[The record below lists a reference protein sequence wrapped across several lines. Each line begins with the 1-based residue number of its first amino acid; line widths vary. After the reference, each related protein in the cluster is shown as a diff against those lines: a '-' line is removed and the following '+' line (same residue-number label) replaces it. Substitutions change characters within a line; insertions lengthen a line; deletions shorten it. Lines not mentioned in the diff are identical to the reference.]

1 LQSSAAVKKPAPSSP
16 SNSSLPSL
24 LARITGRPLQE
35 IEPDASPTELGID
48 SLMTIELQ
56 DELKCQFGV
65 SLPIE
70 TLVKVGSVRDLERLI
85 GESSESAAPR
95 SEQGPA
101 QPLAQSEP
109 RSPTEIREAVR
120 GDYEQ
125 IAALTY
131 RNGLEIKPREE
142 WEHLWVN
149 NPVYKKVPN
158 WPIGWVVRNG
168 TEIVGFLGN
177 IPVSYHFKGREI
189 IGASLHAFTLDSS
202 HRGYGLLLLNRL
214 LECGAAVE
222 YLVGSTANA
231 NSSKVLE
238 RTGIAHVPTGDWEN
252 SVFWITNYAGFLNS
266 ALTRRGWPKLLA
278 YPGSTA
284 LDLRDKFLKRSWPRQ
299 SRELHPCSA
308 FDERFD
314 VFWEELKRAY
324 PHRFLATRSR
334 EVLDWH
340 FKYAHAQNR
349 AWILTVEEGSRIL
362 AYGILYRHD
371 NREINLKRIR
381 LIDFQTINGDNEILV
396 SMLAW
401 GLRKCREEGIHM
413 LEAFGFRPDKQ
424 RVIERWAQYRRRLP
438 GWLYFYKAP
447 NQSLHQELQDPNVW
461 DPSQFDGDASL

>member
-1 LQSSAAVKKPAPSSP
+1 
-16 SNSSLPSL
+16 
-24 LARITGRPLQE
+24 
-35 IEPDASPTELGID
+35 
-48 SLMTIELQ
+48 
-56 DELKCQFGV
+56 
-65 SLPIE
+65 
-70 TLVKVGSVRDLERLI
+70 
-85 GESSESAAPR
+85 
-95 SEQGPA
+95 
-101 QPLAQSEP
+101 
-109 RSPTEIREAVR
+109 
-120 GDYEQ
+120 
-125 IAALTY
+125 
-131 RNGLEIKPREE
+131 
-142 WEHLWVN
+142 
-149 NPVYKKVPN
+149 
-158 WPIGWVVRNG
+158 
-168 TEIVGFLGN
+168 
-177 IPVSYHFKGREI
+177 
-189 IGASLHAFTLDSS
+189 
-202 HRGYGLLLLNRL
+202 
-214 LECGAAVE
+214 
-222 YLVGSTANA
+222 
-231 NSSKVLE
+231 
-238 RTGIAHVPTGDWEN
+238 
-252 SVFWITNYAGFLNS
+252 
-266 ALTRRGWPKLLA
+266 
-278 YPGSTA
+278 
-284 LDLRDKFLKRSWPRQ
+284 
-299 SRELHPCSA
+299 
-308 FDERFD
+308 